1 MRRLNSGRPPVSFIA
16 WSSVAGRSQEMA
28 SALGGEARCFY
39 DFGFV
44 RKSLIPLRYA
54 ASALRTTVYLL
65 RRRPRAVIVSNPP
78 VFPAAIAWL
87 YCRLASAPLILD
99 SHPSAFGFYET
110 KKLVK
115 LTMPLHRFLI
125 RQAEASIVTVE
136 DLTEM
141 VRAEGGRAEI
151 VHEAPPLWAATPA
164 PTLGAR
170 PSLLFVGI
178 FADDEPVEL
187 VAAAARQL
195 PDVDFRMTGDLR
207 KCPPAILEDKPANLE
222 LLGFLGPD
230 DYRDAV
236 DSSHVII
243 TLTTRPEAVNR
254 AANEAVFAKRPLIIS
269 DWPAMR
275 SFFPH
280 AIAVENRAESLVAGV
295 KRAVADYDKLVVA
308 AEEAVREQ
316 QGRWDEQLAL
326 LRDLVAG
333 ETLPKE
339 SERVGA

>member
-1 MRRLNSGRPPVSFIA
+1 
-16 WSSVAGRSQEMA
+16 MA

-54 ASALRTTVYLL
+54 ASAVRTALYLL

-125 RQAEASIVTVE
+125 RQASASIVTV
-136 DLTEM
+136 DALTER
-141 VRAEGGRAEI
+141 VRSEGGRAEI
-151 VHEAPPLWAATPA
+151 VHEAPPLWEATPA
-164 PTLGAR
+164 PPLGAR
-170 PSLLFVGI
+170 PSFLFVGI

-187 VAAAARQL
+187 IAAAAKRL
-195 PDVDFRMTGDLR
+195 PEVDFRMTGDLR

-230 DYRDAV
+230 AYRDAV
-236 DSSHVII
+236 NATNVVI

-275 SFFPH
+275 SYFPH
-280 AIAVENRAESLVAGV
+280 AVPVENTVEGVVAGV
-295 KRAVADYDKLVVA
+295 ERALAEYDGLVA
-308 AEEAVREQ
+308 ATEEAVREQ
-316 QGRWDEQLAL
+316 QERWDQQLDV
-326 LRDLVAG
+326 LRGLVAG
-333 ETLPKE
+333 TVVAAKG
-339 SERVGA
+339 ERAHA